1 MFPIPRE
8 KAFYSLRLYISAI
21 MALGTAFWQDFGYPY
36 WSMTIVY
43 VLIQP
48 SGGQTRLKAGHL
60 LTGALVGAVVG
71 VICAAV
77 FSTSQAAQLIAMTLF
92 VMATSFGS
100 FRERRPRYYAYMIS
114 GVTCLLVA
122 MPGITTPDFAF
133 DRAVGRIQDA
143 LLAVCTYLI
152 VDAML
157 FPRRQSSNVMTVAE
171 QWLVDLRAAT
181 VSALR
186 DKSDDPRIRSGIV
199 QRAIQLVP
207 LTDGTSQEGLEN
219 AWRYRVLVAVL
230 ERGMRILPVLS
241 MLADLD
247 RATGMSARFPDNLAL
262 REDLARWI
270 EAGCPDDTHS
280 AALQQRLRAGPLWS
294 APYDIDAAFRLCY
307 LRYLRAIYTG
317 WRRIQHDYQLKESDS
332 ATVQRLRHRGRPMPA
347 TVGQVDMDFAVRGVF
362 SIGLYA
368 CLMGVL
374 WNATGWNASTMALSM
389 LMGISFCVTSG
400 MADDPVIAL
409 IGPAKISGIA
419 MMIVGFYIQVVFP
432 LINDFWELAL
442 ALFPALFMLGLVVQ
456 QQGGVLFA
464 ILPMA
469 LLRIGNGQAGISIDG
484 LLNSIIG
491 LYIGIGVAVVAKTAI
506 QRPAFV
512 DLVRGMLRRNRKQL
526 RNLVDIPSSD
536 DVRRFSLDALDR
548 FAFLESRAPKL
559 VTATPTVQASAQML
573 RELQIGRSV
582 HILNRWAGA
591 SFSRNSVF
599 EPIRHMLAN
608 SLKVRMDPLR
618 PWVTNS
624 LIGLVD
630 TTLHTLLGSSNCDTV
645 TARSLVELR
654 VALEEIKRPVNTSKQ
669 LRP

>member
-1 MFPIPRE
+1 MFTLLRE

-21 MALGTAFWQDFGYPY
+21 MALGIAFWQDFGYPY

-60 LTGALVGAVVG
+60 LIGALAGAVVG
-71 VICAAV
+71 VISAAV
-77 FSTSQAAQLIAMTLF
+77 FSTSQAAQLVAMTLF
-92 VMATSFGS
+92 VMATSLGS
-100 FRERRPRYYAYMIS
+100 FRERRPRYYAYMLS

-122 MPGITTPDFAF
+122 MPGIATPDVAF
-133 DRAVGRIQDA
+133 DRAVGRVQDA
-143 LLAVCTYLI
+143 LLAVFAYLI

-157 FPRRQSSNVMTVAE
+157 FPRGQSSNVMAVAE
-171 QWLVDLRAAT
+171 QWLTDLRAAT
-181 VSALR
+181 VGALR
-186 DKSDDPRIRSGIV
+186 AKSDDPRIRSGIV

-207 LTDGTSQEGLEN
+207 LTDGASQEGLTN

-241 MLADLD
+241 TFADLE
-247 RATGMSARFPDNLAL
+247 RAIGASARFPKNLAL

-270 EAGCPDDTHS
+270 EADCPDDTRS
-280 AALQQRLRAGPLWS
+280 DELQRRLRIRPAWS
-294 APYDIDAAFRLCY
+294 APYDIDAAFELCY

-332 ATVQRLRHRGRPMPA
+332 EAIRRLRHEGRPMPA
-347 TVGQVDMDFAVRGVF
+347 TIGQVDINFAIRGVL

-368 CLMGVL
+368 FLMGIL

-389 LMGISFCVTSG
+389 LMGIAFCVTSG
-400 MADDPVIAL
+400 MADDPVMAL
-409 IGPAKISGIA
+409 VNPAKISGIA
-419 MMIVGFYIQVVFP
+419 MITVGFYIQIVFP

-491 LYIGIGVAVVAKTAI
+491 LYIGIGVAVIAKTLI

-512 DLVRGMLRRNRKQL
+512 DVVRGLLCRNRNQL
-526 RNLVDIPSSD
+526 RDIVDIPLAGD
-536 DVRRFSLDALDR
+536 IKRFSLDVLDR
-548 FAFLESRAPKL
+548 FAFLESRATKL
-559 VTATPTVQASAQML
+559 VTAMPTVQASAQML

-582 HILNRWAGA
+582 HVLHRWAGA
-591 SFSRNSVF
+591 SSNRSSVF
-599 EPIRHMLAN
+599 EPIRCMLAN
-608 SLKVRMDPLR
+608 SLTSKMDPLR

-624 LIGLVD
+624 LSSLVD
-630 TTLHTLLGSSNCDTV
+630 ATLHTLLGSNTCDAA
-645 TARSLVELR
+645 TARALIELR
-654 VALEEIKRPVNTSKQ
+654 VALEEIKQPRVTANPVH
-669 LRP
+669 P